1 MAAFSS
7 LTDKLSGAFKH
18 LKSKG
23 KLSEA
28 DIDGTIRE
36 IRRALLDADV
46 ALSVVRSFTTRIR
59 ERALGTEVSQSL
71 NPAQQVVKIVNEELT
86 DVLGA
91 GVDRPLNFAKN
102 PPTIIMLAGLQGAGK
117 TTLAGKLGYWLKDSG
132 HTPLLVAADLQR
144 PNAVTQLQVVGE
156 RAGVPVYAPEKGVQ
170 SDGGEDVTVP
180 GMTTGD
186 PVKVARD
193 AVELAKQKLYD
204 TVIIDTAGRL
214 GVDEELMK
222 QARDIRDAV
231 QPNEILFVID
241 AMIGQDAVQTAK
253 AFDEGVDFTGVVLS
267 KLDGDARGGAALSVA
282 SVTGKPILF
291 ASTGEGLKDF
301 EVFHP
306 DRMASR
312 ILDMGDIMTLIEQA
326 QKQFD
331 EEEARKAAE
340 KLSEGSFGLDDFL
353 DQLQQVRKLGPM
365 KNLLGMIPGMAA
377 HRKELEQFDERE
389 VDRTEAIIRSMT
401 PAERRDP
408 SIIDGSRRRRIA
420 FGSGVT
426 VSQVNALLQRFEQAA
441 KMMKRVSNNNGGG
454 LPGFGGPAMGKKGK
468 KGKKKKGSK
477 SGNPMKR
484 EAEEKALRDK
494 LAGKPSGGNGG
505 SAFAKKPQNP
515 ALPAGLQDLMGDA
528 DENGMPDLPPNLG
541 GGVAGLFGR

>member
-7 LTDKLSGAFKH
+7 LTDRLSNAFKH

-46 ALSVVRSFTTRIR
+46 ALDVVRSFTGRIR
-59 ERALGTEVSQSL
+59 ERALGTEVSQAL

-170 SDGGEDVTVP
+170 SAGGEAVASP
-180 GMTTGD
+180 GLTTGD

-193 AVELAKQKLYD
+193 SVAFARQKLYD

-214 GVDEELMK
+214 GVDEELMR

-282 SVTGKPILF
+282 SVTGKPVLF

-312 ILDMGDIMTLIEQA
+312 ILDMGDILTLIEQA

-331 EEEARKAAE
+331 EEEARKAAV
-340 KLSEGSFGLDDFL
+340 KISDGSFGLDDFL

-377 HRKELEQFDERE
+377 HRKELEQFDEKE
-389 VDRTEAIIRSMT
+389 IDRTEAIIRSMT

-408 SIIDGSRRRRIA
+408 SIIDGSRRARIA
-420 FGSGVT
+420 YGSGVT
-426 VSQVNALLQRFEQAA
+426 VSQVNALLQRFEQAS
-441 KMMKRVSNNNGGG
+441 KMMRRMSNKAGAGM
-454 LPGFGGPAMGKKGK
+454 PGFGGPSMGGGKGKSKKG
-468 KGKKKKGSK
+468 KKKGSK

-494 LAGKPSGGNGG
+494 LAGKNSGGKSSG

-515 ALPAGLQDLMGDA
+515 ALPAGLQDVMGDSGT
-528 DENGMPDLPPNLG
+528 ELPPNFG
-541 GGVAGLFGR
+541 GGLSGLLH

>member
-46 ALSVVRSFTTRIR
+46 ALSVVRSFTARIR

-377 HRKELEQFDERE
+377 HRKELEQFDEKE

>member
-7 LTDKLSGAFKH
+7 LTDRLSNAFKH

-46 ALSVVRSFTTRIR
+46 ALDVVRSFTGRIR
-59 ERALGTEVSQSL
+59 ERALGTEVSQAL

-170 SDGGEDVTVP
+170 SAGGEAVASP
-180 GMTTGD
+180 GLTTGD

-193 AVELAKQKLYD
+193 SVAFARQKLYD

-214 GVDEELMK
+214 GVDEELMR

-312 ILDMGDIMTLIEQA
+312 ILDMGDILTLIEQA

-331 EEEARKAAE
+331 EEEARKAAV
-340 KLSEGSFGLDDFL
+340 KISDGSFGLDDFL

-389 VDRTEAIIRSMT
+389 IDRTEAIIRSMT

-408 SIIDGSRRRRIA
+408 SIIDGSRRARIA
-420 FGSGVT
+420 YGSGVT

-441 KMMKRVSNNNGGG
+441 KMMRRMSNKAGAGM
-454 LPGFGGPAMGKKGK
+454 PGFGGPSMGGGKGKSKKG
-468 KGKKKKGSK
+468 KKKGSK

-494 LAGKPSGGNGG
+494 LAGKNSGGKSSG

-515 ALPAGLQDLMGDA
+515 ALPAGLQDVMGDSGT
-528 DENGMPDLPPNLG
+528 ELPPNFG
-541 GGVAGLFGR
+541 GGLSGLLH

>member
-7 LTDKLSGAFKH
+7 LTDRLSNAFKH

-46 ALSVVRSFTTRIR
+46 ALDVVRSFTGRIR
-59 ERALGTEVSQSL
+59 ERALGTEVSQAL

-170 SDGGEDVTVP
+170 SAGGEAVASP
-180 GMTTGD
+180 GLTTGD

-193 AVELAKQKLYD
+193 SVAFARQKLYD

-214 GVDEELMK
+214 GVDEELMR

-282 SVTGKPILF
+282 SVAGKPVLF

-312 ILDMGDIMTLIEQA
+312 ILDMGDILTLIEQA

-331 EEEARKAAE
+331 EEEARKAAV
-340 KLSEGSFGLDDFL
+340 KISDGSFGLDDFL

-365 KNLLGMIPGMAA
+365 KNLLGMIPGMAT

-389 VDRTEAIIRSMT
+389 IDRTEAIIRSMT

-408 SIIDGSRRRRIA
+408 SIIDGSRRARIA
-420 FGSGVT
+420 YGSGVT

-441 KMMKRVSNNNGGG
+441 KMMRRMSNKAGAGM
-454 LPGFGGPAMGKKGK
+454 PGFGGPSMGGGKGKGK
-468 KGKKKKGSK
+468 KGKKKGSK

-494 LAGKPSGGNGG
+494 LAGKNSGGKSSG

-515 ALPAGLQDLMGDA
+515 ALPAGLQDVMGDSGT
-528 DENGMPDLPPNLG
+528 ELPPNFG
-541 GGVAGLFGR
+541 GGLSGLLH

>member
-7 LTDKLSGAFKH
+7 LTDRLSNAFKH

-46 ALSVVRSFTTRIR
+46 ALDVVRSFTGRIR
-59 ERALGTEVSQSL
+59 ERALGTEVSEAL

-86 DVLGA
+86 AVLGA

-170 SDGGEDVTVP
+170 SDGGEAVVSP
-180 GMTTGD
+180 GQTTGD

-267 KLDGDARGGAALSVA
+267 KLDGDARGGAALSIKA
-282 SVTGKPILF
+282 LTGKPIKF
-291 ASTGEGLKDF
+291 AGIGEKLDQI
-301 EVFHP
+301 EPFHP

-312 ILDMGDIMTLIEQA
+312 ILGMGDVLTLIEKAEQNLD
-326 QKQFD
+326 QKKA
-331 EEEARKAAE
+331 EEMAE
-340 KLSEGSFGLDDFL
+340 RLRQNRFTLTDYY
-353 DQLQQVRKLGPM
+353 DQLQQIKGMGSLQDIA
-365 KNLLGMIPGMAA
+365 GMIPGMDAKA
-377 HRKELEQFDERE
+377 LSGANVDEKAMGRI
-389 VDRTEAIIRSMT
+389 EAIIQSMT
-401 PAERRDP
+401 PGERDNP
-408 SIIDGSRRRRIA
+408 AILNSSRKKRIA
-420 FGSGVT
+420 AGAGTSVVEINKLLKQFELMQQLVRQMSGN
-426 VSQVNALLQRFEQAA
+426 SKA
-441 KMMKRVSNNNGGG
+441 MKRMKRGGRGGLGGLGNLFGGG
-454 LPGFGGPAMGKKGK
+454 GGRPYGF
-468 KGKKKKGSK
+468 
-477 SGNPMKR
+477 
-484 EAEEKALRDK
+484 
-494 LAGKPSGGNGG
+494 
-505 SAFAKKPQNP
+505 
-515 ALPAGLQDLMGDA
+515 
-528 DENGMPDLPPNLG
+528 
-541 GGVAGLFGR
+541 